1 MVEKKKKRARKSNE
15 KGKENDRPGENPVSD
30 SEDSDVDDQEGGTR
44 VAGIY
49 FPPPPVQDV
58 CVAEENSGPRLIIT
72 HIVNYNFKSY
82 AGRQVLGPFHKSF
95 TSIIGPN
102 GSGKS
107 NVIDSMLFVFG
118 YRATKIRSK
127 KISVLLHKSENHQN
141 IRSATVEVHFV
152 QVLDKGGEDYEILPH
167 TEIYVSRTACHDN
180 TSYYTINGK
189 KVQFKEVAAL
199 LGKHGIDLKH
209 NRFLILQ
216 GEVEQIAMMKPKGPN
231 EHESGMLEYLEDI
244 IGTSRLKKPLEKLDA
259 KVLALCEERQ
269 EKLNRVKLA
278 EKDKEAFRGPMES
291 ALEYLRQVN
300 SRTKLHNKLFHCKKF
315 QHQKELDKLK
325 EDKESVSTEIAEK
338 KASIKSTQQEIAD
351 SEKQMILKKKE
362 LDSLRSKK
370 EKLKESFNKVEKRAT
385 QLKEEIAQ
393 KNRKRKKALENKK
406 QEENK
411 LAELEKLPEKN
422 EKEIE
427 ELKVVEV
434 KLRKERDVEEA
445 EVQKILGSINEET
458 KGLQETKNELSNT
471 LIGLNKIKDEAKSK
485 FEIAKTELEL
495 YLNNEKKEKEKLQK
509 LKETLDGV
517 VSKLESKNQDFERLQ
532 KSVPTLESNLKTKQK
547 ELQDIK
553 VEESRLLKELH
564 QQRATIEEKK
574 HSLNMSQSRNK
585 VLDFLMR
592 QKEEGRLPGIF
603 GRLGDLGGID
613 LKYDCAVSTAG
624 GFLDH
629 ILVDTV
635 ATAKACVNA
644 LKSSG
649 VGRGNFM
656 ALDQVGRTSYQ
667 EHVKTPENV
676 PRLFDLIKV
685 EDPRVKPAFY
695 FCFRECLVA
704 NDLTQAKRV
713 AYGAHRYRV
722 VTLNGEIIEIAGT
735 MSGGGRDKR
744 TGRMGRSAVVVT
756 DGTSPGTMGKLE
768 ERVRSLQQRAE
779 MLHKQMNQLEEETGS
794 ISREL
799 KVSKMDLASSS
810 MEVKNLK
817 QQEPSLRSQVQ
828 NQESVVASTVSDPEI
843 VQKKN
848 DDIVRLKKDFD
859 EASANSEELEKKVAA
874 VTSKINALTGGRIQ
888 TAQQKLDKVSKQL
901 EKVTTE
907 ITKLTVAIKT
917 AGRNS
922 KKASERLQALINEI
936 NESEEAIRKA
946 QEENQALDEEGVK
959 LNEETKTVA
968 ETILEIEKMLMDAKE
983 KLGQN
988 SKGINS
994 MKGSILELERKLEE
1008 VNKEIEIHKEKISSS
1023 DKKIAGLKLLE
1034 VPDEET
1040 DLELPKYTAEEA
1052 LEFKKDN
1059 IGYLVTKHD
1068 EAISELNADL
1078 KVIDEYKEKD
1088 KILKERIAEL
1098 EEITGIRN
1106 EARKGYDEFRKL
1118 RLNEFMAGFTIIS
1131 AKLKEMYQMITLGG
1145 DAEFELIDSLDPF
1158 TEGIG
1163 FSVRPPKKSWKHI
1176 SNLSGGEKTL
1186 SSLALV
1192 FALHYY
1198 KPSPLY
1204 VMDEIDAA
1212 LDFKNVS
1219 IVGNYIKERTR
1230 NAQFIIISLRSNM
1243 FELADLLVGIYKTF
1257 NCTKSVTVTPEKY
1270 VCVYHGSGTVLVN
1283 TDYYRVCR
1291 PTTPVDDVDW
1301 SPPRKRVK

>member
-15 KGKENDRPGENPVSD
+15 KGKENGRPEEKPVSD

-58 CVAEENSGPRLIIT
+58 CIADENSGPRLIIT

-141 IRSATVEVHFV
+141 VRSATVEVHFV
-152 QVLDKGGEDYEILPH
+152 QVLDK
-167 TEIYVSRTACHDN
+167 
-180 TSYYTINGK
+180 
-189 KVQFKEVAAL
+189 
-199 LGKHGIDLKH
+199 
-209 NRFLILQ
+209 

-325 EDKESVSTEIAEK
+325 ESKESVNTEIADK

-351 SEKQMILKKKE
+351 SEKQMVLRKKE
-362 LDSLRSKK
+362 LESLRAKN

-393 KNRKRKKALENKK
+393 KNRLRKKALENKK

-422 EKEIE
+422 GKEIE

-445 EVQKILGSINEET
+445 EVQKILGSIKEET
-458 KGLQETKNELSNT
+458 KELQETKDGLSNT

-485 FEIAKTELEL
+485 YEIAKTELKL

-509 LKETLDGV
+509 LKETLDSV
-517 VSKLESKNQDFERLQ
+517 VSELESKNQDFERLQ
-532 KSVPTLESNLKTKQK
+532 NSVPTLEKNLKIKQQQ
-547 ELQDIK
+547 LQDIK
-553 VEESRLLKELH
+553 VEENHLLKELH
-564 QQRATIEEKK
+564 QQRAMMEEKK

-613 LKYDCAVSTAG
+613 VKYDCAVSTAG

-635 ATAKACVNA
+635 TTAKACVNA

-656 ALDQVGRTSYQ
+656 ALDQVSKTQYQ

-704 NDLTQAKRV
+704 NDLTQARRV
-713 AYGAHRYRV
+713 AYGARRYRV

-744 TGRMGRSAVVVT
+744 TGRMGRSAVVKT
-756 DGTSPGTMGKLE
+756 DGPSPGTMGKLE
-768 ERVRSLQQRAE
+768 ERVRGLQQKVE
-779 MLHKQMNQLEEETGS
+779 SLHKQMNQLEEETSS

-810 MEVKNLK
+810 MVVKNLR

-828 NQESVVASTVSDPEI
+828 NQESVVESTVSDPEI

-848 DDIVRLKKDFD
+848 DDIVKLEKDFE

-874 VTSKINALTGGRIQ
+874 ITSKINALTGGRIQ

-901 EKVTTE
+901 DKVTTE

-922 KKASERLQALINEI
+922 KKASERLQALINQI

-959 LNEETKTVA
+959 LNEETKTVT

-988 SKGINS
+988 SKGINA
-994 MKGSILELERKLEE
+994 MKGTILELERKLEE
-1008 VNKEIEIHKEKISSS
+1008 VNKEIDIHKEKISSS
-1023 DKKIAGLKLLE
+1023 EKKIAGLKLLE
-1034 VPDEET
+1034 IPDEEA

-1068 EAISELNADL
+1068 EAIAELNADL
-1078 KVIDEYKEKD
+1078 KVIDEYKEK
-1088 KILKERIAEL
+1088 
-1098 EEITGIRN
+1098 
-1106 EARKGYDEFRKL
+1106 ARRGYDEFRKL

-1145 DAEFELIDSLDPF
+1145 DAEFELVDSLDPF

-1270 VCVYHGSGTVLVN
+1270 VRVDHGSGTLLVVN
-1283 TDYYRVCR
+1283 TDYYKVCQ
-1291 PTTPVDDVDW
+1291 PTTTADDDDW
-1301 SPPRKRVK
+1301 SPPRKRVR